1 MSWRDFFPLGQ
12 WLDHPCR
19 NTELDPIPLRPA
31 PHVANIQ
38 TYKHLNKSKSEDW
51 AYVSNENFYWDK
63 LMTSQFL
70 FLANQGKILQI

>member
-1 MSWRDFFPLGQ
+1 MKMSWRDFFALGQ

-38 TYKHLNKSKSEDW
+38 TSSGGSVW
-51 AYVSNENFYWDK
+51 PSG
-63 LMTSQFL
+63 
-70 FLANQGKILQI
+70 LARGDGLTTWTGGRGFES